1 MNNKISNLD
10 FLKFS
15 LSLVHNKFKLFISIF
30 LSLVS
35 AILTLIIPYIIG
47 LVFNP
52 EIIALLNIKPSI
64 LICSLLVI
72 AFIFIIHSLSTY
84 SLGSIGIDTLT
95 KLQANFFKHSLK
107 LPITQIY
114 SLKTGDINSRIM
126 NDLASIAQ
134 FFSVLMPQLI
144 VNSFIVIGSIV
155 LLILINW
162 QLTFIVLSIL
172 PIFILIQIPL
182 NIKLEKLSCDSSL
195 KNGENSAYIFQRLT
209 NIKLV
214 KSKMTE
220 NYEGVISYY
229 RFKNHGK
236 TMKKLLALE
245 TVSLTVGAILLFAYL
260 FFVFYYSFN
269 LYMTSN
275 LSIPKLVSFF
285 LYVLTTVSPLL
296 DIVNIISQISE
307 TKGNI
312 SRILQIM
319 NLHVEENNG
328 SNTIPKIESITA
340 RKLNFSYGNEKTIL
354 HEVDFEINR
363 PSLVAFVG
371 PSGVGKTT
379 LLELIMKF
387 HANYGGSL
395 KINGVELSKLKL
407 SNIRNNIEYINQYQ
421 ELFEGTIRDNL
432 IYGYEGSVEDNKIYN
447 ILELVNANEFVSAMP
462 KGLDSYVSESANNL
476 SAGQKQRLNIARSL
490 LNDPDVLLFDEPT
503 SNLDGLSKKIIY
515 NLLKYLSKIYIV
527 IVVSHEIEAIKDANK
542 IYVLEKDG
550 RIINS
555 GTHNEL
561 FNNSETYQNLYY
573 HNIEK

>member
-1 MNNKISNLD
+1 
-10 FLKFS
+10 
-15 LSLVHNKFKLFISIF
+15 
-30 LSLVS
+30 
-35 AILTLIIPYIIG
+35 
-47 LVFNP
+47 
-52 EIIALLNIKPSI
+52 
-64 LICSLLVI
+64 
-72 AFIFIIHSLSTY
+72 
-84 SLGSIGIDTLT
+84 
-95 KLQANFFKHSLK
+95 
-107 LPITQIY
+107 
-114 SLKTGDINSRIM
+114 
-126 NDLASIAQ
+126 
-134 FFSVLMPQLI
+134 
-144 VNSFIVIGSIV
+144 
-155 LLILINW
+155 
-162 QLTFIVLSIL
+162 
-172 PIFILIQIPL
+172 
-182 NIKLEKLSCDSSL
+182 
-195 KNGENSAYIFQRLT
+195 
-209 NIKLV
+209 
-214 KSKMTE
+214 
-220 NYEGVISYY
+220 
-229 RFKNHGK
+229 
-236 TMKKLLALE
+236 
-245 TVSLTVGAILLFAYL
+245 
-260 FFVFYYSFN
+260 
-269 LYMTSN
+269 MTSN